1 MPKIVRSDEVILSSR
16 NVTSSVL
23 TEVSCR
29 HLLEVGK
36 GLAYVIGGLLSSFR
50 ALILLRVIGLMVH
63 ADRRMDKLDRW
74 LIPRCSSH
82 FAENL

>member
-1 MPKIVRSDEVILSSR
+1 MPKIVRSEEGILSSR

-23 TEVSCR
+23 TEVSFG
-29 HLLEVGK
+29 HLLAVGR